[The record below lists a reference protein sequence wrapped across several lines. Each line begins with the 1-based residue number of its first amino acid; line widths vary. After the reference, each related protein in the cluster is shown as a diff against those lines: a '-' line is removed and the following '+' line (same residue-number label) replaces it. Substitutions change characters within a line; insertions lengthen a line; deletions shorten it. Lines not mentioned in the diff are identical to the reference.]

1 MSRPV
6 IVIPDS
12 SASALAHDRTR
23 RIASE
28 RFLQYAKDEGISE
41 LDFEDFEIIEHIA
54 DGGYGITYSQLF

>member
-12 SASALAHDRTR
+12 SATALAHDRTT

-41 LDFEDFEIIEHIA
+41 LCFEDFEIIEHIA
-54 DGGYGITYSQLF
+54 DGGYGDAYLIF